1 MRENRVGEDSR
12 TGMNTMSD
20 RAMQF
25 KKRVEAL
32 VEEVRSFAEPH
43 EWVTKPYPKKF
54 RDADQS
60 IYMIPALF
68 LQKGPVRVLLDPVAY
83 DVPGSEGVVDLYL
96 MPTYDD
102 MASLYFEN
110 GHWLIRYAY
119 PATSMEQAQ
128 LVEADAI
135 LLDEVSINQVLDSIA
150 ANAESPL

>member
-1 MRENRVGEDSR
+1 
-12 TGMNTMSD
+12 MSEG
-20 RAMQF
+20 AVQF

-32 VEEVRSFAEPH
+32 TEEIRGFVEPH

-54 RDADQS
+54 RDSDQTTH
-60 IYMIPALF
+60 MIPALF

-102 MASLYFEN
+102 MASLYFEK
-110 GHWLIRYAY
+110 GHWLIRYSS
-119 PATSMEQAQ
+119 PPISLEQSQ
-128 LVEADAI
+128 GEEADVIPLSEAT
-135 LLDEVSINQVLDSIA
+135 INQVLDSIA